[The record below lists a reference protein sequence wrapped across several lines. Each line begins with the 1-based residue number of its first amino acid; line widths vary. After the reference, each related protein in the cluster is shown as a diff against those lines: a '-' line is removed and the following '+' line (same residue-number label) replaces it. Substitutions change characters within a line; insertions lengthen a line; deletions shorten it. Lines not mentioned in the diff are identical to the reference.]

1 MPNERLRAAL
11 LERGVSASQL
21 AEALRVDH
29 KTVERWVNGRI
40 PYRRHRFAI
49 ASHLGFDE
57 VYLWPD
63 ALPRDQVASASE
75 SEIIAVWPHRSEVS
89 MSSWRRLFESA
100 EHEIGVLVYAGIFL
114 SEDAPLQRILMEK
127 ASSGVSVR
135 FLVGQPDSEQVAQ
148 RSRDEGLEG
157 SMEMK
162 IRGALVNYLPLR
174 HTANVEFRFHA
185 TPLYNSIYMADDQL
199 FVNTHVFGIPA
210 AKAPVWHLRR
220 VAGGELASIF
230 QESFEQ
236 IWAKGTPVP
245 ED

>member
-29 KTVERWVNGRI
+29 KTVERWVNGRL
-40 PYRRHRFAI
+40 PYRRHRFSI
-49 ASHLGFDE
+49 ASYLGFDE

-63 ALPRDQVASASE
+63 ALSRDQVASASE
-75 SEIIAVWPHRSEVS
+75 SEIIAVWPHRSEVP
-89 MSSWRRLFESA
+89 MESWRRLFEGA

-127 ASSGVSVR
+127 AASGVAVR

-148 RSRDEGLEG
+148 RSHDEGLDG

-162 IRGALVNYLPLR
+162 IRGALVNYRPLR
-174 HTANVEFRFHA
+174 QTVNVEFRFHS
-185 TPLYNSIYMADDQL
+185 TPLYNSIYLADDQL

-210 AKAPVWHLRR
+210 AKAPMWHLRK
-220 VAGGELASIF
+220 VAGGELATIF
-230 QESFEQ
+230 AASFERV
-236 IWAKGTPVP
+236 WETGNPLP